1 MNCGQISEVDIALVL
16 QQLIQLHQV
25 IDDSFYGALFE

>member
-1 MNCGQISEVDIALVL
+1 MNCGQISEVDVALVL

-25 IDDSFYGALFE
+25 IVDYF